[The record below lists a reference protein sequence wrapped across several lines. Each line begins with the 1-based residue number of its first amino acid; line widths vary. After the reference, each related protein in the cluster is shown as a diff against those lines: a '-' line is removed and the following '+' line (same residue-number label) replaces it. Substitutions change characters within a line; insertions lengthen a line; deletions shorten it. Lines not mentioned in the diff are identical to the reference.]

1 MIMTDQQIKELI
13 DSLSCIFEDYL
24 EEGISPISV
33 ASVMLAVSIKQ
44 LQRTLD
50 DDEFTAIMIDLT
62 KNKFSEWEDLTDEEI
77 EQYIL
82 EIKDNKRTV
91 HWANTKKLKR
101 HKQNS

>member
-1 MIMTDQQIKELI
+1 MTDEQIKDLI
-13 DSLSCIFEDYL
+13 DTLSCIFEDYL
-24 EEGISPISV
+24 EEGVSNISV

-62 KNKFSEWEDLTDEEI
+62 KNKFSEWEDLSDEEI
-77 EQYIL
+77 DQYIL

-91 HWANTKKLKR
+91 H
-101 HKQNS
+101 

>member
-91 HWANTKKLKR
+91 H
-101 HKQNS
+101 

>member
-1 MIMTDQQIKELI
+1 MTDQQIKELI

-91 HWANTKKLKR
+91 H
-101 HKQNS
+101 

>member
-1 MIMTDQQIKELI
+1 MTDQQIKELI

-62 KNKFSEWEDLTDEEI
+62 KNKFSEWEDLSDEEI
-77 EQYIL
+77 DQYIL

-91 HWANTKKLKR
+91 H
-101 HKQNS
+101 